1 MKYFHQ
7 RCSNFINLIV
17 ESDFHAHGGH
27 MEENQ
32 EQIETLQQAYQDDA
46 VMAQVMNAFG
56 KYKNA
61 MREVAVDRI
70 WDRIGRGAVRR
81 SDIVAA
87 LKQLQE
93 LGFGSYTKGAH
104 GYASRFGFAR
114 SQGPLRL
121 SMLARGIAE
130 EEDLPDD
137 FYSEVEERKPS
148 ELDPPGIDFAG
159 DEESVTHRF
168 LLRQD
173 LEVAFS
179 LPADLTFKEAKRL
192 SLWLKSIPFD
202 SDGDEF

>member
-1 MKYFHQ
+1 
-7 RCSNFINLIV
+7 
-17 ESDFHAHGGH
+17 

-32 EQIETLQQAYQDDA
+32 DQIDALQQAYQDDG
-46 VMAQVMNAFG
+46 VMTQVMNAFG

-61 MREVAVDRI
+61 MREVPVDRI
-70 WDRIGRGAVRR
+70 WDRIGRGAVKR
-81 SDIVAA
+81 SDVVAA

-121 SMLARGIAE
+121 SMLARGIEE

-137 FYSEVEERKPS
+137 FYAE
-148 ELDPPGIDFAG
+148 G
-159 DEESVTHRF
+159 DELKSSTADLAIDSMGDAESVTHRF

-179 LPADLTFKEAKRL
+179 LPADLSFKEAKRL

-202 SDGDEF
+202 SDGEEF

>member
-1 MKYFHQ
+1 
-7 RCSNFINLIV
+7 
-17 ESDFHAHGGH
+17 

-32 EQIETLQQAYQDDA
+32 EQVDVLQQAYQDDG

-56 KYKNA
+56 KYRNA
-61 MREVAVDRI
+61 MREVTVDRI

-137 FYSEVEERKPS
+137 FYPE
-148 ELDPPGIDFAG
+148 G
-159 DEESVTHRF
+159 DEIKSGAADLAIDSMGDGDSVTHRF

-192 SLWLKSIPFD
+192 SLWLKSIPID

>member
-1 MKYFHQ
+1 
-7 RCSNFINLIV
+7 
-17 ESDFHAHGGH
+17 

-32 EQIETLQQAYQDDA
+32 EQIDALQQAYQDGA
-46 VMAQVMNAFG
+46 AMAQVMNAFG
-56 KYKNA
+56 KYRNA
-61 MREVAVDRI
+61 MREVTVDRI

-137 FYSEVEERKPS
+137 FYPEGEELKA
-148 ELDPPGIDFAG
+148 DADAIDSMG
-159 DEESVTHRF
+159 DGDSVTHRF

-173 LEVAFS
+173 REVAFS

-202 SDGDEF
+202 SDGEEF